1 MIQLFQIFVLFMNKK
16 KIIHERIFSLS
27 LVSYSMRMIIH
38 QCHEIYHS
46 LRRVSLILTRHK
58 ILSQEFIHNLLDQI
72 YF

>member
-1 MIQLFQIFVLFMNKK
+1 
-16 KIIHERIFSLS
+16 
-27 LVSYSMRMIIH
+27 MRMIIH